1 MMLLMTYRA
10 WATRIHT
17 YYLTIIS
24 LRPPSLAILQVFL
37 VCSIVVATCRNDRPH
52 DTCWMAS
59 LKHMTFLMLTM

>member
-1 MMLLMTYRA
+1 
-10 WATRIHT
+10 
-17 YYLTIIS
+17 